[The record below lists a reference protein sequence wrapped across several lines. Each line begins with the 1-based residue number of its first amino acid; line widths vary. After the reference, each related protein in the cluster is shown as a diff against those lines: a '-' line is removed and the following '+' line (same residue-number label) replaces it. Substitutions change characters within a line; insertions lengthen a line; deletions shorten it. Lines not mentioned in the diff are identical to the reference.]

1 MKDVREAQMIG
12 RNSEGTLVRRPL
24 SPHLQVYKPQISSMT
39 SILHR
44 ITGIALGAGTLLLTA
59 WLVCAASG
67 DGAFSVIQAFFASW
81 IGILVLIGFT
91 VALFYH
97 FLNGIRHL
105 AWDAGRG
112 FELPAMHRSGTAVL
126 AGTVILTVV
135 FWAIGFW
142 VW

>member
-1 MKDVREAQMIG
+1 MKDVREAQMVG

-44 ITGIALGAGTLLLTA
+44 ITGCALGVGTLLLTA

-67 DGAFSVIQAFFASW
+67 DGAFSVIQAFLASW
-81 IGILVLIGFT
+81 IGILILIGFT
-91 VALFYH
+91 LSLFYH
-97 FLNGIRHL
+97 FFNGIRHL
-105 AWDAGRG
+105 AWDMGRG
-112 FELPAMHRSGTAVL
+112 FELPTMHRAGVAVIV
-126 AGTVILTVV
+126 GTVIVTVAV
-135 FWAIGFW
+135 CVVGFL

>member
-1 MKDVREAQMIG
+1 MKDVREAQMVG

-44 ITGIALGAGTLLLTA
+44 ITGCALGVGTLLLTA
-59 WLVCAASG
+59 WLVCAATS
-67 DGAFSVIQAFFASW
+67 DGAFAVIQAFLASW
-81 IGILVLIGFT
+81 IGLLILFGFT
-91 VALFYH
+91 ASLFYH

-112 FELPAMHRSGTAVL
+112 FELPSMHRSGVTVIV
-126 AGTVILTVV
+126 GTVILTVAV
-135 FWAIGFW
+135 WVVGFL